1 MTIIEQSIQNAGG
14 LADAAGKLDSAAS
27 LALDRRVPRL
37 DLDPFDE
44 SVLRNPYALQRE
56 LRDAGPVVW
65 LTRYETYAVARHA
78 SVAKVIQDATQF
90 SSSAGVGLAHL
101 RRPGAWRERSPI
113 VEVDPPEHTIVRT
126 AMNRILAPSVIR
138 GWRDTF
144 VAEAG
149 RLCGATLGRAMVD
162 GLTELA
168 RAYVNMVF
176 PAALGIDANPANFV
190 IVGHHSANAAG
201 PKNRLFEESQAAL
214 ESIMDWYRH
223 SQTREALVPGGF
235 GERVFAAEAA
245 GDMPSGIAGPLM
257 RTLVR
262 GGLDTTVSG
271 LGSTLYYLATNP
283 DQFALLKRDP
293 SKVVAAFEE
302 GLRLESP
309 TSSVYRTTTDSAEID
324 GIALIPDM
332 KVQMC
337 IGAANRDPRVWSN
350 ADRFDI
356 QRSARNTLA
365 FGGGAH
371 NCLGQRIARLE
382 AECLLGE
389 FVRRVRRFE
398 LAGEPR
404 WQAVNMLRT
413 LESLPLSVE
422 LEPDAT

>member
-1 MTIIEQSIQNAGG
+1 MAA
-14 LADAAGKLDSAAS
+14 ADTLDA
-27 LALDRRVPRL
+27 RVPQL
-37 DLDPFDE
+37 DADPFDE
-44 SVLRNPYALQRE
+44 AVLRDPYAWQHDM
-56 LRDAGPVVW
+56 RDAGPVVW

-78 SVAKVIQDATQF
+78 SVAKVIQDSTQF

-113 VEVDPPEHTIVRT
+113 VEVDPPDHTIVRA

-138 GWRDTF
+138 GWRDGF
-144 VAEAG
+144 MVEAA
-149 RLCGATLGRAMVD
+149 RLCEATFGGDVVD
-162 GLTELA
+162 GMTGLA
-168 RAYVNMVF
+168 RPYVNTVF
-176 PAALGIDANPANFV
+176 SAALGIEANPGNFV

-201 PKNRLFEESQAAL
+201 PKNRLFEQSQAAL

-223 SQTREALVPGGF
+223 SQTREALIPGGF

-245 GDMPSGIAGPLM
+245 GDMPAGTAGPLM

-271 LGSTLYYLATNP
+271 LATTLLYLATNP
-283 DQFALLKRDP
+283 DQFALLKSDP
-293 SKVVAAFEE
+293 SRVVAAFEE

-309 TSSVYRTTTDSAEID
+309 TSSVYRTTTDAAEID
-324 GIALIPDM
+324 GIALVPDM

-337 IGAANRDPRVWSN
+337 IGAANRDPRVWPD
-350 ADRFDI
+350 ADRFDLL
-356 QRSARNTLA
+356 RGARNTLA

-389 FVRRVRRFE
+389 FVRRVRRVE

-413 LESLPLSVE
+413 LESVPLSIE
-422 LEPDAT
+422 LEPDRVVGP